1 MASDISKYTKNN
13 QHWVS
18 SSVRPFAF
26 FVIRLPPALPGSDPS
41 SFGAAASAMPVGQHA
56 GRLTARASLL
66 AA

>member
-26 FVIRLPPALPGSDPS
+26 FVIRLPSFILCPS
-41 SFGAAASAMPVGQHA
+41 PFVVCPLHTLLQSLVPQGA
-56 GRLTARASLL
+56 RRC
-66 AA
+66 